1 MASCRRRAG
10 PTRTPAV
17 DSSSAVGRPR
27 RLIPDG
33 ARHAAVRLIDTKT
46 TTIGVVIATYQPIA
60 S

>member
-1 MASCRRRAG
+1 M
-10 PTRTPAV
+10 